1 MGLFDHFRAD
11 KTSSVPEEKRKLKD
25 FHPYDTGLPQQV
37 LALALE
43 WGGPGYPGAEGV
55 FSGPVSGSAGRGAG
69 PAEDPGYP
77 GAGGE
82 RGGSLYH
89 LAPLRHRGGP
99 GGLQDSFGEGLWH
112 HR

>member
-43 WGGPGYPGAEGV
+43 WGDRGIPERRECSRDQFLALLAGVPALRKTPGIPGPGE
-55 FSGPVSGSAGRGAG
+55 SGEDHFTTLPLCATEADQIGRASCR
-69 PAEDPGYP
+69 
-77 GAGGE
+77 E
-82 RGGSLYH
+82 RV
-89 LAPLRHRGGP
+89 
-99 GGLQDSFGEGLWH
+99 
-112 HR
+112 

>member
-43 WGGPGYPGAEGV
+43 WGDRGIPERREC
-55 FSGPVSGSAGRGAG
+55 SREGRGAG